1 MDRNSF
7 EGASVFESRKVEIP
21 KMNVPDFRSPP
32 PGPMA
37 STMQTRGDPFEVNSS
52 TGEGPVWLPLK
63 TPNHRLLSSDNKA
76 MAEVRKRPLGSSSQS
91 PPPGGDEKRRHVA
104 KVLQF
109 GGDVK
114 MASKAARCL
123 LGSPSEEKNAETLNS
138 FNVQAL
144 KQYEEFSRRY
154 EIIEE
159 IERI

>member
-1 MDRNSF
+1 MDSNSF

-21 KMNVPDFRSPP
+21 KMDVPDFRSPP

-37 STMQTRGDPFEVNSS
+37 STMQTRDPFEVNSS
-52 TGEGPVWLPLK
+52 IAEGANWLPLK
-63 TPNHRLLSSDNKA
+63 TPNHRLLSSDNKSVV
-76 MAEVRKRPLGSSSQS
+76 EVRKRPLGSSSQS